1 MTKDMQKVKDLLLL
15 RKCSDR
21 TISNY
26 LSYINRFKNYYKRKD
41 LEKLNEDDIL

>member
-26 LSYINRFKNYYKRKD
+26 FELFKLY
-41 LEKLNEDDIL
+41 

>member
-21 TISNY
+21 IISNY
-26 LSYINRFKNYYKRKD
+26 LSYINK
-41 LEKLNEDDIL
+41 KLYVKVF

>member
-1 MTKDMQKVKDLLLL
+1 MTKDMQKVKVLLLL

-26 LSYINRFKNYYKRKD
+26 LSCINP
-41 LEKLNEDDIL
+41 KLGNLI